1 MSRADLSKQ
10 PSQVAAMFNKVS
22 THYDRTNSALS
33 VGNDA
38 LWRVATTRAVA
49 PRAGEL
55 ILDLA
60 AGTGTS
66 SASLAGT
73 GARVVAADFS
83 EGMIAVGRSRH
94 GDNPLIE
101 FVQADAMNLPFESE
115 TFDAVTISFGLRNI
129 VDPKKALAEMHR
141 VTKPGGRVVICE
153 FSTPPFAPVRAGY
166 GAYLKRVMPLLVRVV
181 SSNPDAYGYLAESI
195 EAWPDQK
202 TLCGWMRDAGFTDVA
217 YRNLTAGVVAVHR
230 GRKPA
235 ANSVP
240 S

>member
-66 SASLAGT
+66 SASLAGS

-94 GDNPLIE
+94 GDNELIE

-129 VDPKKALAEMHR
+129 VDPKKALAEMYR
-141 VTKPGGRVVICE
+141 VTKPGGRIVICE
-153 FSTPPFAPVRAGY
+153 FSTPPFAPIRAGY
-166 GAYLKRVMPLLVRVV
+166 GAYLTRVMPLLVRVV
-181 SSNPDAYGYLAESI
+181 SSNPDAYTYLAESI

-202 TLCGWMRDAGFTDVA
+202 TLCGWMRDAGFTGVA
-217 YRNLTAGVVAVHR
+217 YRNLTAGIVAVHR